1 MDKRQFLQFAAGS
14 LCLGAYPSLQAQ
26 QAAAPPALDPQE
38 LSLSGVDAGGKKFA
52 LSDFPGH
59 TVLVSFF
66 TAGCNLC
73 NHDLKLMREFYV
85 RNVKRKFILLAVSLD
100 DTKGDFEAY
109 NKIIALSIPKE
120 QRFPI
125 LWRSAPG
132 YKDNFGPIARQPTHF
147 VLDKQRHVL
156 LKREGSFQPNDWD
169 MLWEWL
175 DA

>member
-1 MDKRQFLQFAAGS
+1 MNKRQFLQFTAGA
-14 LCLGAYPSLQAQ
+14 LCLGAYSSLQAQ
-26 QAAAPPALDPQE
+26 EPLE
-38 LSLSGVDAGGKKFA
+38 LSLSGVDATGKKLA

-85 RNVKRKFILLAVSLD
+85 RNAKRKFVLLAISLD

-125 LWRSAPG
+125 LWRNAPD
-132 YKDNFGPIARQPTHF
+132 YKDNFGTIAKQPTHF
-147 VLDKQRHVL
+147 VLDKKRHVL

-175 DA
+175 EA